1 MFHRCVSDRDP
12 DAAFVGN
19 VWSNIDRLSDANEDV
34 VLDLSLVHFM
44 DSHSAGAVVS
54 LIRRLGLK
62 GLRVKVLGLHGQP
75 LRLFLDLHL
84 VPVSGFGD

>member
-1 MFHRCVSDRDP
+1 
-12 DAAFVGN
+12 
-19 VWSNIDRLSDANEDV
+19 
-34 VLDLSLVHFM
+34 
-44 DSHSAGAVVS
+44 VS

-62 GLRVKVLGLHGQP
+62 GLRVKVLELHGQP